1 MGQTQQT
8 ENSEEIDVKM
18 IQDMYKKFVMECP
31 SGRLFLHEFK
41 RFFGVDPTGEASEY
55 AENMFR
61 AFDKNGDN
69 TIDFL
74 EFVAA
79 LNLVFR
85 GDLDHK
91 LRWSFKVYD
100 QDNNGSVDRDELR
113 AIVNS
118 IYKIKRGQKMD
129 TPDGQ
134 MTVDQIVDRI
144 FQAVDTDGDGQIT
157 VEEFI
162 RGAKQ
167 DPWLLNMLKLDIKPT
182 IWMMEQR
189 RKSAH
194 F

>member
-8 ENSEEIDVKM
+8 ENSKEID
-18 IQDMYKKFVMECP
+18 IRALQDMYKKFVTECP
-31 SGRLFLHEFK
+31 SGQLFLHEFK
-41 RFFGVDPTGEASEY
+41 RFFGVDPTGEAAEY
-55 AENMFR
+55 AERMFR

-85 GDLDHK
+85 GDLVHK

-100 QDNNGSVDRDELR
+100 RDNNGFVDRTELR
-113 AIVNS
+113 S
-118 IYKIKRGQKMD
+118 IIDSIHRIKKDSGSQL
-129 TPDGQ
+129 
-134 MTVDQIVDRI
+134 TVDEVVDRI
-144 FQAVDTDGDGQIT
+144 FQAADSDGDGYISA
-157 VEEFI
+157 EEFI
-162 RGAKQ
+162 RGAQQ
-167 DPWLLNMLKLDIKPT
+167 DPWLLNILKLDMNPAG
-182 IWMMEQR
+182 WVMEQR